1 MKNTKNVLVV
11 TTSTVEGLKIQK
23 YLKPIS
29 SHLVA
34 GTNFFSDFL
43 GGITDIIGGRSS
55 SYQKQLTSLYD
66 EAVENLKKNAIEIGA
81 NCIIGL
87 HIDLDEISGKGKSM
101 FMVSAIGTAVV
112 LEDMTLLKNETPN
125 EISSEQIS
133 NLNNKKKILAQSKDN
148 TLRITDAVWNLI
160 TVNQIKEIYPYIIS
174 KFQVEID
181 NEYNVPS
188 TEFKNNFIEYIE
200 SFDESTRKEL
210 LYDSLK
216 TELNIKLGNKL
227 LEIIKE
233 LYLLDFP
240 KINELIKLENL
251 IMQKRGLMLLTFEK
265 QYYNQKNIKEIS
277 ELIELIN
284 NSFPKRGKITSKKQM
299 LSSKEKEI
307 WTCECSKENDLGVNC
322 GSCGK
327 DIYGF
332 QHGELRPEQ
341 VAKHLEEKIELI
353 TELIE

>member
-1 MKNTKNVLVV
+1 MKKTKNILVV

-43 GGITDIIGGRSS
+43 GGITDLIGGRSS

-112 LEDMTLLKNETPN
+112 LEDMTLLKDELPN
-125 EISSEQIS
+125 EISSEQIR
-133 NLNNKKKILAQSKDN
+133 NLNNKKKILAQSKNN
-148 TLRITDAVWNLI
+148 TLKITDVVWNLI
-160 TVNQIKEIYPYIIS
+160 TANQIEEIYPFIIS
-174 KFQVEID
+174 KFQFEIEH
-181 NEYNVPS
+181 EYNAPS
-188 TEFKNNFIEYIE
+188 NEFKNYFIDYIE
-200 SFDESTRKEL
+200 SFDEITRKKL

-216 TELNIKLGNKL
+216 NELNIKLGNKL

-240 KINELIKLENL
+240 AITDLIKSQNL
-251 IMQKRGLMLLTFEK
+251 IIQKRGLLLLTFEK
-265 QYYNQKNIKEIS
+265 QYYNQKDVTEIS
-277 ELIELIN
+277 ELIILIN
-284 NSFPKRGKITSKKQM
+284 NSFSKRGKITSKKQM

-307 WTCECSKENDLGVNC
+307 WTWECSKENDLGVNC
-322 GSCGK
+322 GNCGK

-332 QHGELRPEQ
+332 QNGELRPEQ